1 MKKQF
6 FLKIGFG
13 CDLSNGNY
21 TKATSRAISN
31 ALNQNQSFIDSG
43 FNFSEKDLI
52 LDVKIGVQKP
62 ESVNLKFIEK
72 KIKKNIN
79 YGKINFL
86 VVKGGMDL
94 EINGITKIISN
105 VIIGFSYEVILNNN
119 KG

>member
-13 CDLSNGNY
+13 CDLNNTNY
-21 TKATSRAISN
+21 TKASSRAILN
-31 ALNQNQSFIDSG
+31 ALNQNQSFIGSG
-43 FNFSEKDLI
+43 FNFSDKDLI

-62 ESVNLKFIEK
+62 KSVNLKIIEK

-94 EINGITKIISN
+94 EVNGITKIVSN
-105 VIIGFSYEVILNNN
+105 VIIGFSYEVGLN
-119 KG
+119 KVRG